1 MSEKKGEKKQEEQQQ
16 EVKKKNIKGILGI
29 KVGMTRI
36 FDEAGNAV
44 PVTAI
49 VAGPCKVIRVKEKDR
64 DGYRAVQLGFGDKK
78 KVNKPMSGYFK
89 KYGVE
94 NNLKWIKEFRIDSD
108 VKQDELGSEI
118 RVEEIFEK
126 GDVVKVRGISKGKGF
141 TGVVKRWGFRG
152 GPKTHGQSDR
162 LRAPGS
168 IGGSS
173 YPSRVWKGLKMAG
186 KEGNKK
192 VTIKNLKVVDV
203 LKDENLILIKG
214 SVPGIKSSL
223 LVIEKVK

>member
-1 MSEKKGEKKQEEQQQ
+1 VGIQRRA
-16 EVKKKNIKGILGI
+16 KN
-29 KVGMTRI
+29 
-36 FDEAGNAV
+36 
-44 PVTAI
+44 
-49 VAGPCKVIRVKEKDR
+49 
-64 DGYRAVQLGFGDKK
+64 
-78 KVNKPMSGYFK
+78 
-89 KYGVE
+89 
-94 NNLKWIKEFRIDSD
+94 
-108 VKQDELGSEI
+108 
-118 RVEEIFEK
+118 
-126 GDVVKVRGISKGKGF
+126 
-141 TGVVKRWGFRG
+141 
-152 GPKTHGQSDR
+152 SDR